1 MRVCVVL
8 FLAAW
13 LAPATA
19 SQQQTCE
26 VGTADSAL
34 LRLCNARP

>member
-13 LAPATA
+13 LAPATPA
-19 SQQQTCE
+19 QRQTCE
-26 VGTADSAL
+26 VGAADSAL
-34 LRLCNARP
+34 LRLCNASS